1 MSLEAYFNDE
11 NISNEK
17 DPIYKSIDRLFS
29 KEQKIVI
36 HIFIQKEI
44 TKEMAIFKDELNKK
58 FVNYDNRMFSYVN
71 DLENHI
77 KELIIKVGNLFEKSN
92 IFLAKVD
99 KIDNLGIKV
108 DSMNELL
115 TYHDVRINNLIKDLS
130 NACFKYDKIF
140 LNNLVIPGKIGDSC
154 KYKNLKEYLEY
165 TFNQFIQFENF
176 IKKQVIVL
184 KDYKEKIDNLDNN
197 LSRQINTLKQTN
209 FDFINLKIEE
219 VKGAGKEKFAEL
231 NDLIQKNKIE
241 NDSNCMNIK
250 KELNELN
257 NLNKISLK
265 KEDDEIKEI
274 LKDNNLIK
282 KKFLVLSS
290 YIKDFRRKKNSNKT
304 IQTLDKKNRIAYN
317 LTKDIKSSTSKA
329 KDEQLEELIE
339 SIKEDSKKSRKNMR
353 SLTNKSIR
361 KFKDEEKDIKKIEN
375 NFNASS
381 TNLPVQ
387 NYFSRLSVLGTKNKT
402 INKSFQNIEE
412 EINAS
417 SNISSKGSH
426 KTISIIEYDSE
437 CSNNFPEENNEN
449 IANIENIENIEN
461 SENIENI
468 ENIENAESIDNNI
481 LIMIKKS
488 EENIESIREETNNK
502 LKYIE
507 EKINSLNNIIIL
519 LQKNL
524 FNLEKEKEREKE
536 KKKSLVLNKKKN
548 KSDSKLFLSD
558 SESKKSNIN
567 DKYQIEIPFNNTKII
582 PNFNFGKTE
591 ICTKNKL
598 LKKYLSD
605 SSLQSNESKKINVEN
620 NKKIIIKGKSIYD
633 KFLINKQKLEKK
645 ESSVL
650 ITLTDNFLK
659 PLKSSLLNI
668 PQIYPSKQKKKE
680 KK

>member
-1 MSLEAYFNDE
+1 M
-11 NISNEK
+11 NIYAK
-17 DPIYKSIDRLFS
+17 
-29 KEQKIVI
+29 
-36 HIFIQKEI
+36 
-44 TKEMAIFKDELNKK
+44 KDELEEKKLELKTEINKK
-58 FVNYDNRMFSYVN
+58 IQKQTDNITS
-71 DLENHI
+71 
-77 KELIIKVGNLFEKSN
+77 SN
-92 IFLAKVD
+92 IQISA
-99 KIDNLGIKV
+99 IRN
-108 DSMNELL
+108 
-115 TYHDVRINNLIKDLS
+115 DLS

-184 KDYKEKIDNLDNN
+184 KDYKEKIDNLDIN

-282 KKFLVLSS
+282 KKFLALSS

-304 IQTLDKKNRIAYN
+304 IQTSDKKNRLGYN

-339 SIKEDSKKSRKNMR
+339 SIKEESKKSRKNMR

-361 KFKDEEKDIKKIEN
+361 KFKDEEKEIKKIEN
-375 NFNASS
+375 NFNSSS

-387 NYFSRLSVLGTKNKT
+387 KYFSRLSVLGTKNKT

-507 EKINSLNNIIIL
+507 EKINSFNNIIIL

-558 SESKKSNIN
+558 SESKKSNN

>member
-241 NDSNCMNIK
+241 NDSNYMNVK

-282 KKFLVLSS
+282 KKFLALSS

-437 CSNNFPEENNEN
+437 CSNNFQEENNEN
-449 IANIENIENIEN
+449 TA
-461 SENIENI
+461 NIENI

-605 SSLQSNESKKINVEN
+605 SSLQSNENKKINVEN

-645 ESSVL
+645 
-650 ITLTDNFLK
+650 
-659 PLKSSLLNI
+659 
-668 PQIYPSKQKKKE
+668 
-680 KK
+680 

>member
-11 NISNEK
+11 NISHEK

-36 HIFIQKEI
+36 HIFIQREI

-241 NDSNCMNIK
+241 NDSNYMNVK

-449 IANIENIENIEN
+449 TA
-461 SENIENI
+461 NIENI

-605 SSLQSNESKKINVEN
+605 SSLQSNENKKINVEN

>member
-1 MSLEAYFNDE
+1 L
-11 NISNEK
+11 NIYAK
-17 DPIYKSIDRLFS
+17 
-29 KEQKIVI
+29 
-36 HIFIQKEI
+36 
-44 TKEMAIFKDELNKK
+44 KDELEEKKLELKTEINKK
-58 FVNYDNRMFSYVN
+58 IQKQTDNITS
-71 DLENHI
+71 
-77 KELIIKVGNLFEKSN
+77 SN
-92 IFLAKVD
+92 IQISA
-99 KIDNLGIKV
+99 IRN
-108 DSMNELL
+108 
-115 TYHDVRINNLIKDLS
+115 DLS

-184 KDYKEKIDNLDNN
+184 KDYKEKIDNLDIN

-282 KKFLVLSS
+282 KKFLALSS

-304 IQTLDKKNRIAYN
+304 IQTSDKKNRLGYN

-339 SIKEDSKKSRKNMR
+339 SIKEESKKSRKNMR

-361 KFKDEEKDIKKIEN
+361 KFKDEEKEIKKIEN
-375 NFNASS
+375 NFNSSS

-387 NYFSRLSVLGTKNKT
+387 KYFSRLSVLGTKNKT

-507 EKINSLNNIIIL
+507 EKINSFNNIIIL

-558 SESKKSNIN
+558 SESKKSNN

>member
-176 IKKQVIVL
+176 IEKQVIVL

-241 NDSNCMNIK
+241 NDSNYMNVK

-257 NLNKISLK
+257 NLNKISIK

-282 KKFLVLSS
+282 KKFLALSS
-290 YIKDFRRKKNSNKT
+290 YIKDFRRKKNSSKT
-304 IQTLDKKNRIAYN
+304 IQTSDKKNRLGYN

-605 SSLQSNESKKINVEN
+605 SSLQSNENKKINVEN

-668 PQIYPSKQKKKE
+668 PQIYPSKQKKE